1 MRYLNII
8 ITALSL
14 GWATTAVCAD
24 WKIVGDTT
32 EWQIPFTPLDDD
44 GKEFVYV
51 GGMSADAFK
60 ITDGTTMYLH
70 ACGSNNPLG
79 DSITLRE
86 AGVDERGL
94 CIRYAG
100 KEDMFRLTLSVDGD
114 VKSLKAERVE
124 HPRNLYIH
132 GGPFNLDAGDWQ
144 IQDAV
149 LLTTDPE
156 RPYVFWYKGDLHYNE
171 IGAEGGSFKLLQK
184 HDWGDNY
191 HPEGTGN
198 VSLSEAIGKP
208 LKMRLNGEDSKWTIP
223 ADHSGD
229 GYYEIEVDVV
239 NLTLTVTKFVP
250 GEARYPRAVFAV
262 GAALPCGWPLDN
274 TTAMQMDSVE
284 DGVYEW
290 AGYVTEGDFK
300 FTMRHGSYGR
310 CWVSTV
316 ENQPVFSGEE
326 YDVVYE
332 ENYFAGGDAHDYK
345 FVITQEG
352 ISKLRLDLTK
362 MKFTVEGQ
370 PSAEPSQVD
379 VVKEEHVICYS
390 REGRLFLMA
399 DCDER
404 MRMNI
409 FSVDGRRVAGGVF
422 VRATDVELPA
432 GSYIVVLEKGSGE
445 PPVRLQAYVR

>member
-1 MRYLNII
+1 MKCWNII
-8 ITALSL
+8 ITTLL
-14 GWATTAVCAD
+14 WGWAATAVCAD

-51 GGMSADAFK
+51 GSMNNEAFK
-60 ITDGTTMYLH
+60 ITDGMTMYIH

-79 DSITLRE
+79 DSIVLRE
-86 AGVDERGL
+86 AGTDERGL

-100 KEDMFRLTLSVDGD
+100 EEDVFRLTLSVDGAM
-114 VKSLKAERVE
+114 KSLKAERVE
-124 HPRNLYIH
+124 YPRNLYIH

-144 IQDAV
+144 VQDAV
-149 LLTTDPE
+149 LLATDSE
-156 RPYVFWYKGDLHYNE
+156 RPYVFWYKGSLCYNE

-191 HPEGTGN
+191 HPVGTGN
-198 VSLSEAIGKP
+198 VPLSEAIGKP
-208 LKMRLNGEDSKWTIP
+208 LKMRLNGEDNKWTIP
-223 ADHSGD
+223 EDHSGD
-229 GYYEIEVDVV
+229 GYYEIEVDVA
-239 NLTLTVTKFVP
+239 NLTLTVKEFVP

-274 TTAMQMDSVE
+274 TSAMQMNPVE

-290 AGYVTEGDFK
+290 EGYVTEGDFK

-316 ENQPVFSGEE
+316 ENQPVFSGKE

-345 FVITQEG
+345 FVVTQEG
-352 ISKLRLDLTK
+352 ISKLRLDLAE
-362 MKFTVEGQ
+362 MKFSIEGQ
-370 PSAEPSQVD
+370 PSASSTQVD
-379 VVKEEHVICYS
+379 APEEGNVICYS
-390 REGRLFLMA
+390 REGHLFLVA
-399 DCDER
+399 NSEGQVFAH
-404 MRMNI
+404 I
-409 FSVDGRRVAGGVF
+409 FSVDGRRVARCVF
-422 VRATDVELPA
+422 SQATDVALPA
-432 GSYIVVLEKGSGE
+432 GSYVVVLEQGNCES
-445 PPVRLQAYVR
+445 PIRLQAYVR